1 MVVHESQDW
10 LERALNRTAAGGCSW
25 VGCRLLTAREEGGES
40 VLRWPPV
47 EENKTTR
54 PAAGGGHSGAAT
66 GCEENEGVAGWGS
79 KKQRCNTPEFPTP

>member
-1 MVVHESQDW
+1 MLW
-10 LERALNRTAAGGCSW
+10 
-25 VGCRLLTAREEGGES
+25 
-40 VLRWPPV
+40 WPPV
-47 EENKTTR
+47 EENKNTR